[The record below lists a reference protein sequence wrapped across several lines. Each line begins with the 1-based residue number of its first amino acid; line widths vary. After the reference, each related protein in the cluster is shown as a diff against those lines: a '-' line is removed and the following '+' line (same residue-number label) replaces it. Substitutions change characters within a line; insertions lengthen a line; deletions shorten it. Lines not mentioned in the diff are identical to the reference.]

1 MKRLFLTIATAA
13 ALLSGA
19 VSAATLSSE
28 IKSIDTKLQTLTLTD
43 GKVYQL
49 AKGVSANAL
58 KIGDKISISYDQT
71 GTKLVVTKIEKIK

>member
-49 AKGVSANAL
+49 AKGVSANTL

>member
-1 MKRLFLTIATAA
+1 MKRLFLTIATVA

-19 VSAATLSSE
+19 ASAATLSSE

-49 AKGVSANAL
+49 ARGVSVNKL
-58 KIGDKISISYDQT
+58 KIGDKISISYDQS

>member
-1 MKRLFLTIATAA
+1 MKRLFLTIATVA

-19 VSAATLSSE
+19 ASAATLSSE

-49 AKGVSANAL
+49 ARGVSVNKL
-58 KIGDKISISYDQT
+58 KIGDKVSVSYDQS

>member
-1 MKRLFLTIATAA
+1 MKRLFLTIATVA

-19 VSAATLSSE
+19 ASAATLSSE

-43 GKVYQL
+43 RKVYQL
-49 AKGVSANAL
+49 ARGVSVNKL
-58 KIGDKISISYDQT
+58 KIGDKVSVSYDQS